1 MENVNTGGGHINEL
15 SRAKSNLIKTPLKFH
30 KEWNARVNAC
40 KSIEELENLDA
51 RLTERKYLFV
61 LDFTSGD
68 CWRYDYCI
76 NNSIGVDTEDLENF
90 LTENGHKVD
99 DCEWMLT
106 KNWKVETIHN

>member
-1 MENVNTGGGHINEL
+1 MTNVNTGGGYINEL

-30 KEWNARVNAC
+30 EEWNAKVNAC
-40 KSIEELENLDA
+40 ESIEELENLDE

-68 CWRYDYCI
+68 CFRYDYC
-76 NNSIGVDTEDLENF
+76 TEDLENF

-106 KNWKVETIHN
+106 KNGKVETIHN